1 MYSLRAYDFA
11 PIKMNY
17 LKETRLELGLT
28 QSVMADMLG
37 ISRANISLVEADMRK
52 LSSDNML
59 KLGKLKMRSLQ
70 IPAEEIEGV
79 DEIAH
84 NRKMDLIR
92 HLEAQI
98 ESAEIKL
105 AKEEKLVE
113 AMTRKYNGSC
123 EAMKLIRKELEIFA
137 GVKDYEK
144 RLDRQYNAQKKI
156 YLDNHPSARTRHELN
171 IIELKTTLELFR
183 QHHAQLLVQ

>member
-1 MYSLRAYDFA
+1 MLQVYNFA
-11 PIKMNY
+11 SIKMNY
-17 LKETRLELGLT
+17 LKETRLDLGLT
-28 QSVMADMLG
+28 QAAMADMLG

-59 KLGKLKMRSLQ
+59 KLGKLKMRSMQ
-70 IPAEEIEGV
+70 IPAEEFEGIE
-79 DEIAH
+79 EIAH
-84 NRKMDLIR
+84 NRKLDLIR

-105 AKEEKLVE
+105 AKEEKLVK
-113 AMTRKYNGSC
+113 AKTRKYNASC

-144 RLDRQYNAQKKI
+144 RLDRQYKAQSKI
-156 YLDNHPSARTRHELN
+156 YIDNHPSARAKHELI
-171 IIELKTTLELFR
+171 IIELITTLELFR
-183 QHHAQLLVQ
+183 QQHAQLLVQ